1 MRVLLVYSNRTR
13 DLILPPPIGLSY
25 VASAT
30 RRAGHAVRFLDLLT
44 ARDPQAALRDAL
56 RDFRPEAV
64 GISVR
69 NIDNVVHQR
78 LRTHLGELARFIAL
92 IRAATGG
99 RVPIVLG
106 GPAISILG
114 SAALKHVDADYAV
127 RGEGEITFPA
137 LLAALEAGRDP
148 TDIPGVCMRD
158 GTLVTDTPPARLPE
172 IGASGM
178 QDWIDW
184 RPYRRHGGTFA
195 IQTKRGCP
203 MPCNYCTYPDIEGR
217 GFRRRAADDVVDE
230 IEAVQRALA
239 PRTFEFVDSTF
250 NLPERHALDICEAI
264 VRRGLRV
271 RLTTMG
277 INPRGASPEL
287 FALMKRAGFNSMMI
301 TPEAGNDTMLR
312 NLDKGFDMQDV
323 RGTAQR
329 ARASGL
335 HSTWFF
341 MLGGPGETRATVDET
356 LRFVEQELRGPPFMS
371 VFVTGIRMLPGSRLA
386 QAHAAPAADL
396 VQPAFYFS
404 PQVSEAWMLRR
415 INETIRRQPNVV
427 HAAEE
432 GGSTERLMHR
442 ALYWLGVAP
451 PYWRFLPR
459 LLGFPPLHALRR
471 RRPSVGGAPR
481 VRATRTA

>member
-13 DLILPPPIGLSY
+13 DLILPPPIGLGY

-30 RRAGHAVRFLDLLT
+30 RRAGHEVRFLDLLT
-44 ARDPQAALRDAL
+44 ARNPQAALHTAL
-56 RDFRPEAV
+56 RDFRPEV
-64 GISVR
+64 IGISVR

-78 LRTHLGELARFIAL
+78 LRTHLGELAQFIDL
-92 IRAATGG
+92 IHATTGG

-106 GPAISILG
+106 AQ
-114 SAALKHVDADYAV
+114 ALQHVDADYAV
-127 RGEGEITFPA
+127 RGEGEITFAA
-137 LLAALEAGRDP
+137 LLAALEAGHDP
-148 TDIPGVCMRD
+148 RGIPGVCTRH
-158 GTLVTDTPPARLPE
+158 GVTLNDSAPARLPE

-203 MPCNYCTYPDIEGR
+203 MPCSYCTYPDIEGR
-217 GFRRRAADDVVDE
+217 AFRRRAAEDVVDE
-230 IEAVQRALA
+230 IEAVQQVLA

-250 NLPERHALDICEAI
+250 NLPEQHALGICEEI
-264 VRRGLRV
+264 VRRRLKV
-271 RLTTMG
+271 NLTTMG

-287 FALMKRAGFNSMMI
+287 FTLMKRAGFNSMMI
-301 TPEAGNDTMLR
+301 TPEAGNETMLR

-323 RGTAQR
+323 RRIAQQ

-335 HSTWFF
+335 HSIWFF

-356 LRFVEQELRGPPFMS
+356 LRFVERELRGPQFMS
-371 VFVTGIRMLPGSRLA
+371 VFVTGIRMLPGARLA
-386 QAHAAPAADL
+386 RAHAAPDADL

-404 PQVSEAWMLRR
+404 PLVSEAWMLRR
-415 INETIRRQPNVV
+415 INETIARQPNVV

-432 GGSTERLMHR
+432 GGATERVLHR
-442 ALYWLGVAP
+442 ALYWLNVTP

-481 VRATRTA
+481 TRTTRAEAI